1 MLDFEQVLLMYGGS
15 KEVIDMQ
22 RNNLNWVRRW
32 GLWLILAGLP
42 FAASAAE
49 HGGSAAKAKPESEKA
64 HPGQHKGIEKGK
76 SQGKH
81 KGATQ
86 EHGGAAA
93 ESKAHQEH
101 GGAAAESKAHQ
112 EHGGDAAKE
121 KPTKE
126 KSEDK
131 KTKDKKKQEH
141 GGAAAKSK
149 GHQEH
154 GGSPAPNR

>member
-1 MLDFEQVLLMYGGS
+1 
-15 KEVIDMQ
+15 MQ

-64 HPGQHKGIEKGK
+64 HPGQHKGMEKGK

-81 KGATQ
+81 KGAT
-86 EHGGAAA
+86 
-93 ESKAHQEH
+93 QEH

-131 KTKDKKKQEH
+131 KTKDEKKQEH

-154 GGSPAPNR
+154 GGSPAPKR

>member
-1 MLDFEQVLLMYGGS
+1 MLDFEQVLLRYGEL
-15 KEVIDMQ
+15 KEGIDMH
-22 RNNLNWVRRW
+22 RNKLKWVRQW

-42 FAASAAE
+42 FAVSAAE

-64 HPGQHKGIEKGK
+64 HPGQHKGMEKGK

-86 EHGGAAA
+86 EHGGA
-93 ESKAHQEH
+93 E
-101 GGAAAESKAHQ
+101 AESKAHQ

-126 KSEDK
+126 KSEDKKSKDK

>member
-1 MLDFEQVLLMYGGS
+1 MLDFEQVLLRYGEL
-15 KEVIDMQ
+15 KEGIDMH
-22 RNNLNWVRRW
+22 RNKLNWVRQW

-42 FAASAAE
+42 FAVSAAE

-64 HPGQHKGIEKGK
+64 HPGQHKGMEKGK
-76 SQGKH
+76 AQGKH

-101 GGAAAESKAHQ
+101 GG
-112 EHGGDAAKE
+112 DAAKE
-121 KPTKE
+121 KPEKE
-126 KSEDK
+126 KSKEK
-131 KTKDKKKQEH
+131 KAKDKKKQEH

-149 GHQEH
+149 THQEH

>member
-1 MLDFEQVLLMYGGS
+1 MH
-15 KEVIDMQ
+15 
-22 RNNLNWVRRW
+22 RNKLNWVRQW

-42 FAASAAE
+42 FAVSAAE

-64 HPGQHKGIEKGK
+64 HPGQHKGMEKGK

-101 GGAAAESKAHQ
+101 GG
-112 EHGGDAAKE
+112 
-121 KPTKE
+121 
-126 KSEDK
+126 
-131 KTKDKKKQEH
+131 
-141 GGAAAKSK
+141 
-149 GHQEH
+149 
-154 GGSPAPNR
+154 